1 MNKPL
6 GKNWFDFLSQRIDQ
20 WTGISPEVFTHILY
34 TAAVI
39 IITALFRRIFKQF
52 WVKNIKEAAR
62 RYVVAKFINY
72 ILGFVALLV
81 IARIWISDD
90 VNLMT
95 YFGILS
101 AGIAIALQDL
111 ITNLAGWLFIIIRQP
126 FRVGDRIQVG
136 EHAGDVID
144 VRLFMFSVLEIGK
157 WVDADQSTG
166 RIIHIPN
173 GKVFKDSL
181 FNYTQGFEYIWNEI
195 SVTVTFESDWKRA
208 KAILEK
214 IATALSEPFDDAIA
228 KQIHELTDKYRI
240 HFAYEPPSTW
250 ISVVDFGVKI
260 AIRHLCHS
268 RRRRGDTDKIWKAVL
283 ESFAKEPAIDF
294 AYPTQRFYDNRL
306 EGKSEAGGPPAGA
319 VG

>member
-1 MNKPL
+1 MNRL
-6 GKNWFDFLSQRIDQ
+6 LDKNWFEILSRKIDQ
-20 WTGISPEVFTHILY
+20 WTGVSPEVFGHVLY
-34 TAAVI
+34 TVAVI
-39 IITALFRRIFKQF
+39 ILMALFRRIFKQF
-52 WVKNIKEAAR
+52 WVKNINEANR

-72 ILGFVALLV
+72 ILGFIALLV

-90 VNLMT
+90 INLMT

-126 FRVGDRIQVG
+126 FRVGDRVQVG
-136 EHAGDVID
+136 DQAGDVID

-173 GKVFKDSL
+173 GKVFKDPL

-195 SVTVTFESDWKRA
+195 SVTVTFESNWKRA
-208 KAILEK
+208 QDILER
-214 IATALSEPFDDAIA
+214 IASAHSEPFDDAIA
-228 KQIHELTDKYRI
+228 RQIQALTDKYRI
-240 HFAYEPPSTW
+240 HFTYQPPATW
-250 ISVVDFGVKI
+250 ISVIDFGVKI
-260 AIRHLCHS
+260 TIRHLCHPLK
-268 RRRRGDTDKIWKAVL
+268 RRGDTDRIWKAVL
-283 ESFAKEPAIDF
+283 DAFAEEPSIDF

-306 EGKSEAGGPPAGA
+306 EGKPEAGGPPEPRG
-319 VG
+319 